1 MKLLGYVPQT
11 TALEFQVQLETKGQL
26 LQVIN
31 KHETKRQLLQVI
43 NKHVP
48 SLRWKVLTLNT

>member
-31 KHETKRQLLQVI
+31 KHVPQLAME
-43 NKHVP
+43 
-48 SLRWKVLTLNT
+48 STDTNT